1 MTLVTGPAYS
11 GYFADPFV
19 LRLPDGRYAAYGT
32 GRPPAPREDGAPA
45 APVGPRA
52 FEALESADLVTWEA
66 RGLVLERLPES
77 AGDEYWAPEVA
88 YADGAYWLYYSVGHG
103 ISGHHVRVARSEEPF
118 GPFVDCGV
126 SLTPEERFA
135 IDAHPF
141 QDDDGRWYLFYARD
155 ILDAARPG
163 THLAVVELQ
172 DMTTPAGPATPVLE
186 PHDDWQ
192 LYQSGRSMYGATY
205 EWHTIE
211 GPAVVRR
218 QGRCWMT
225 YSGGAWTGDG
235 YGVTWA
241 VADSPL
247 GPWHHPAD
255 AVPLLDTAGTGLLGP
270 GHNSLVV
277 APDGSDVVAFHAWDT
292 PDGTRQMYLR
302 RVDFTP
308 DGPVLGEPL
317 RA

>member
-1 MTLVTGPAYS
+1 MTGPAYS

-19 LRLPDGRYAAYGT
+19 LRLPDGGYAAYGT
-32 GRPPAPREDGAPA
+32 GRPPPPAEDGTPA
-45 APVGPRA
+45 APVGPRV
-52 FEALESADLVTWEA
+52 FEALASADLVTWEP

-88 YADGAYWLYYSVGHG
+88 HADGAYWLYYSVGHG
-103 ISGHHVRVARSEEPF
+103 IKGHHVRVARSEEPF

-126 SLTPEERFA
+126 SLTADERFA
-135 IDAHPF
+135 IDPHPF
-141 QDDDGRWYLFYARD
+141 QDHDGTWYLFYARD
-155 ILDAARPG
+155 VLEAARPG
-163 THLAVVELQ
+163 THLAVVRLA
-172 DMTTPAGPATPVLE
+172 DMTTPAGPVTVVLE

-192 LYQSGRSMYGATY
+192 LYQSGRSMYGGVY

-211 GPAVVRR
+211 GPSVVRR
-218 QGRCWMT
+218 QGRYWMT

-241 VADSPL
+241 VADHPL
-247 GPWHHPAD
+247 GPWTHPAD
-255 AVPLLDTAGTGLLGP
+255 AVPLLDTARTGLLGP

-277 APDGSDVVAFHAWDT
+277 APDGSDVVAFHAWDS
-292 PDGTRQMYLR
+292 PDGARQVYLH

-308 DGPVLGEPL
+308 DGPVLGAGL
-317 RA
+317 G